1 MERFFKIISNVKL
14 QNILLWIVVALFEFG
29 PLFNGSFKGIISSNV
44 YWLTALKIVLLAA
57 ATYLNTLILIPRLL
71 KLKKY
76 IYFVLANI
84 INVLIFSF
92 LMFVVTVFSY
102 NDVGIDDSGWEH
114 HVLYLISIIYIL
126 VFIVATTLV
135 YFIKEWYKLKDVA
148 NQMIKLEKEKLE
160 SEHQALKAQL
170 NPHFLFNTLNNLY
183 SLSVAKSDL
192 VPQTILK
199 LSDLMSYILY
209 ECKEDLV
216 DLDKEIEF
224 LNNYIA
230 LEKLRSSKT
239 KLSFNYEVNG
249 SKVRISPL
257 LFIPFIENAF
267 KHSKSDNSNPEIKI
281 DLIVDENNLRFSCVN
296 SVGSEKN
303 KVDSKYGG
311 VGIDNVKKRLNLLY
325 PERHSLNLSETDTH
339 FKAAMQIKL

>member
-1 MERFFKIISNVKL
+1 MERFFKIISNVKF
-14 QNILLWIVVALFEFG
+14 QNTLLWIMVILFEFG
-29 PLFNGSFKGIISSNV
+29 PLFNGSFSGIISSNV
-44 YWLTALKIVLLAA
+44 YWLTGLKIVFLAA
-57 ATYLNTLILIPRLL
+57 ATYLNILILIPRLL
-71 KLKKY
+71 KAKKY

-84 INVLIFSF
+84 VNITIFSF

-114 HVLYLISIIYIL
+114 HVLYLTSIIYVL
-126 VFIVATTLV
+126 VFIVASTLV
-135 YFIKEWYKLKDVA
+135 YFIKEWYKLKDIA
-148 NQMIKLEKEKLE
+148 NQMMKLEKEKLE

-216 DLDKEIEF
+216 GLDKEIEF

-230 LEKLRSSKT
+230 LEKLRSSKIQ
-239 KLSFNYEVNG
+239 LSFNCNVNG
-249 SKVRISPL
+249 SKMRISPL

-267 KHSKSDNSNPEIKI
+267 KHSKSDNKDPEIKI
-281 DLIVDENNLRFSCVN
+281 NLIVDNNELRFSCVN
-296 SVGSEKN
+296 SIGSEQN
-303 KVDSKYGG
+303 KLDNKYGG

-325 PERHSLNLSETDTH
+325 PNRHSLELSETETH
-339 FKAAMQIKL
+339 FKAAMRIEL